1 LQADLK
7 PRKEANGSRQVTRGA
22 PRDSSRGTPRDAN
35 FLAWVLLAA
44 SRGHLSRGWFD
55 IALNAA
61 ESRCLEFLKHL
72 ATTQP
77 PSWWHYS
84 RFLVAAINAQPVAA
98 LSAFRAGEAYSLSQ
112 AAMSEVAEALALA
125 PPEQAAIWRRGSYI
139 FLCAM
144 GGHDDCWTVENVAVL
159 RAYRGRGLINALLS
173 RALEDG
179 AAQGLEQAQVT
190 FAIGNEAAER
200 AYAKAGFSFGG
211 ERRHPE
217 FEAVAGAPGLR
228 RLVRQL

>member
-1 LQADLK
+1 MDPDKSHGVPLAI
-7 PRKEANGSRQVTRGA
+7 RA
-22 PRDSSRGTPRDAN
+22 GTPRDAN

-98 LSAFRAGEAYSLSQ
+98 LSAFRAGEAYPLSQ
-112 AAMSEVAEALALA
+112 AAMSEVAEALALHR
-125 PPEQAAIWRRGSYI
+125 QSKRQSGGVAATSFSARWVATTIAGRWRTSQ
-139 FLCAM
+139 C
-144 GGHDDCWTVENVAVL
+144 C
-159 RAYRGRGLINALLS
+159 GRI
-173 RALEDG
+173 
-179 AAQGLEQAQVT
+179 
-190 FAIGNEAAER
+190 
-200 AYAKAGFSFGG
+200 
-211 ERRHPE
+211 
-217 FEAVAGAPGLR
+217 AGA
-228 RLVRQL
+228 V